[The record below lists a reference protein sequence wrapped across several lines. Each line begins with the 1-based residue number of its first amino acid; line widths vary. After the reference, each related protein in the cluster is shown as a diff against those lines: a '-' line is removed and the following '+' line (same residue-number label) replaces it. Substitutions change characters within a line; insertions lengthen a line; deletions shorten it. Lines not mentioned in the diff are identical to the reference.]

1 MTISKYV
8 SKHARCA
15 ARSLLSIFA
24 TVCMISAIAV
34 PTYAFATP
42 GEDKQAEADAAY
54 EQLTSLQAELDA
66 AEASYGQALEEQ
78 EAAEAKV
85 EEAEARIVE
94 ITAQIEDL
102 QDKLATRA
110 CAMYMGGSLSYI
122 DVFFGCASWAEF
134 TTTWDLLN
142 ALNQNDADMVSE
154 TKALRQEAEEQKTVL
169 EEQAAIAEEKAEVA
183 RQIKEDAEATVAE
196 VQEIYDNLS
205 EEAAELL
212 AEEQAAAEAA
222 AAAAAQDAINNN
234 SGGSSSGGSYNNN
247 YSGRADA
254 GSTVGRAYAILNEG
268 DCYYSWGGVGPYGFD
283 CSGFVSYCLTGS
295 YSRLGTTYT
304 FLNWTQVSDPQP
316 GDICVNSGHCGI
328 YIGGGQMIHAAS
340 PGQGICVGGVQSGMI
355 YVRY

>member
-8 SKHARCA
+8 LKHAKGA
-15 ARSLLSIFA
+15 ILSIF
-24 TVCMISAIAV
+24 TIFVAICALG
-34 PTYAFATP
+34 TTTDFAYATP

-110 CAMYMGGSLSYI
+110 CAMYMGGSLSYL

-154 TKALRQEAEEQKTVL
+154 TKALRQEAEEQKIVL

-222 AAAAAQDAINNN
+222 AAAAAQAAIDNSN
-234 SGGSSSGGSYNNN
+234 SGGSSSGGSYNNS

-316 GDICVNSGHCGI
+316 GDVCVNSGHCGI